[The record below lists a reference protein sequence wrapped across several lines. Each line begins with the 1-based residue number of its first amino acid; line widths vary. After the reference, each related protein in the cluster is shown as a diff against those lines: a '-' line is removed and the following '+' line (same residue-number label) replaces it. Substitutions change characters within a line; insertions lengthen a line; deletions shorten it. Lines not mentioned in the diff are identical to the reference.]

1 MPDPRPDIRCVYFLP
16 KVHYKVPIEFL
27 VPSGASE
34 VIDWHQRSKPP
45 WNGSKTSH
53 GVEGRSSRSP
63 TNVHAYGETWKIHQ
77 EDVPAPVDSYRTHL
91 TPLLW
96 AGRSTSFLDLKL
108 QLIIFFSRPELPVAR
123 FHSSFTSG
131 EELST
136 RLGHYQLI
144 TNKASSKATNF
155 RANHESLLK
164 FSVKKLI
171 AAKISHD
178 LVSLRTFES

>member
-1 MPDPRPDIRCVYFLP
+1 MLKHRSTTSLDGSTTS
-16 KVHYKVPIEFL
+16 L
-27 VPSGASE
+27 VLK
-34 VIDWHQRSKPP
+34 R
-45 WNGSKTSH
+45 
-53 GVEGRSSRSP
+53 RSSRSP
-63 TNVHAYGETWKIHQ
+63 TKVHTHGGTSKISH
-77 EDVPAPVDSYRTHL
+77 EDVPGPVDSYRNTSHPS
-91 TPLLW
+91 TW
-96 AGRSTSFLDLKL
+96 AGWSTSFLGLKL
-108 QLIIFFSRPELPVAR
+108 KLIIFFSRPELPVTR
-123 FHSSFTSG
+123 FHSFFTSG

-144 TNKASSKATNF
+144 ANTATIKASSKATNL